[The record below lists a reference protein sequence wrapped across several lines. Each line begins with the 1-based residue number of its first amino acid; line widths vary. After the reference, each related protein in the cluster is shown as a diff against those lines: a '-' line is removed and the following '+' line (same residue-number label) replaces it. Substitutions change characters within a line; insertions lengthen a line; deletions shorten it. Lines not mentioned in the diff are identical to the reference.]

1 MRRLAVVPLLACA
14 LLTPAA
20 LHASCGSE
28 SCPVDHLSR
37 WSDSPFSFEMTYQ
50 YIDQDQPRTGTE
62 DASVGQIPRDHD
74 EIRTLNRMTTARAT
88 YQRTGAWSMSAALP
102 WVDRYHEHIHNDVGG
117 AEVERFNYSGLG
129 DLEVA
134 LHRTLGSRESRRR
147 AFLSAGVKMP
157 TGDTHVPNEEGEQ
170 PEPAARPGS
179 GAWGALAGAGV
190 EWQLG
195 GNAEESRSIPLR
207 LSVTG
212 RYNGHGT
219 DDYRIGPELQAHLGT
234 EYPIVRSL
242 ALLAQANVRV
252 RGEDDVA
259 ASGVNE
265 ADTGGAVMYLS
276 PGVRAA
282 VSRRASIYALVQLP
296 VYQRVNGIQVVSDG
310 NLYVGV
316 TGGF

>member
-1 MRRLAVVPLLACA
+1 
-14 LLTPAA
+14 
-20 LHASCGSE
+20 
-28 SCPVDHLSR
+28 
-37 WSDSPFSFEMTYQ
+37 
-50 YIDQDQPRTGTE
+50 
-62 DASVGQIPRDHD
+62 
-74 EIRTLNRMTTARAT
+74 MTTARAT
-88 YQRTGAWSMSAALP
+88 YQWAGAWSLSAALP

-117 AEVERFNYSGLG
+117 SEVERFNYSGLG

-134 LHRTLGSRESRRR
+134 LHRTLGPSESRRR
-147 AFLSAGVKMP
+147 AFLSAGMKMP

-195 GNAEESRSIPLR
+195 GSAEESRSIPLR

-242 ALLAQANVRV
+242 ALLAQANFRV
-252 RGEDDVA
+252 RGQDDVA

-265 ADTGGAVMYLS
+265 ADTGSTVMYLS

-282 VSRRASIYALVQLP
+282 VSRQASIYALVQLP